1 MAGLAAS
8 AWHPGR
14 VQPVPVL
21 LCLLAYPPFLLTLAR
36 WRDIVRSRARMAALG
51 HQVTGI
57 VVVVAWL
64 LAGRPVFAVIHA
76 VWLVIARLWF
86 AAGAGRATSGR

>member
-1 MAGLAAS
+1 
-8 AWHPGR
+8 

-36 WRDIVRSRARMAALG
+36 WGDIVRSQARMAALG
-51 HQVTGI
+51 HLIAGF

-64 LAGRPVFAVIHA
+64 LAGRPAFAAIHVA
-76 VWLVIARLWF
+76 WLVVARLWF
-86 AAGAGRATSGR
+86 AAGARRRASTR